1 MRTTVTIE
9 PDVARMLDDY
19 ARRTRK
25 SFKETLNDAVRMG
38 LGRAH
43 ESTAPKDFVIEAKPM
58 GLRAGIDGGKLN
70 TLLDD
75 LEAEAFLSKQSSPAS
90 Q

>member
-1 MRTTVTIE
+1 MRTTVTLE

-25 SFKETLNDAVRMG
+25 SFKETLNDAVRLG
-38 LGRAH
+38 LGRVN
-43 ESTAPKDFVIEAKPM
+43 EPTAQRDFVIEAKPM
-58 GLRAGIDGGKLN
+58 GLRTGIDGGKLN

-75 LEAEAFLSKQSSPAS
+75 LEAETFLSKQSSPPS

>member
-38 LGRAH
+38 LGRVH
-43 ESTAPKDFVIEAKPM
+43 EPTASQDFVIEAKPM
-58 GLRAGIDGGKLN
+58 GLKAGIDGGKLN
-70 TLLDD
+70 SLLDD
-75 LEAEAFLSKQSSPAS
+75 LEAEAFVSKQSSHVS
-90 Q
+90 R

>member
-1 MRTTVTIE
+1 
-9 PDVARMLDDY
+9 
-19 ARRTRK
+19 
-25 SFKETLNDAVRMG
+25 MG

-75 LEAEAFLSKQSSPAS
+75 LEAEAFLSKQSSLAS